1 MSITSDFHI
10 HTAFSEDS
18 DAPMRDVIESG
29 ISKGLTHMCFTE
41 HMDINFPTSEEF
53 PNPGAF
59 EVNTDSYLYELLK
72 MRDEYEGKIKLLF
85 GIELGIQTSCLKEIA
100 AYAKSYDFDF
110 IIASSHLV
118 RGMDICW
125 PSFYEGRSDEE
136 AYREYFESE
145 LENIKKFKNFDVYG
159 HLDYVVRYG
168 ASKDQNY
175 SYEKYRDLFDRML
188 EELIDNEKGIEINTA
203 GLRKGLSFAHP
214 HIDILK
220 RYKELGGEIITIG
233 SDAHFAKDVAADF
246 NVAEDMLKECGFKYY
261 TVFENRIPEYK
272 KL

>member
-1 MSITSDFHI
+1 MAITADYHMHSY
-10 HTAFSEDS
+10 FSGDS
-18 DAPMRDVIESG
+18 KAPMKDMIEAG
-29 ISKGLTHMCFTE
+29 LSKGLTHMCFTE
-41 HMDINFPTSEEF
+41 HMDLGY
-53 PNPGAF
+53 PGVDDIPKDGF

-100 AYAKSYDFDF
+100 AYAKAFDFDF
-110 IIASSHLV
+110 IIASSHVV
-118 RGMDICW
+118 RGMDIVV
-125 PSFYEGRSDEE
+125 PEFYADRTDEE
-136 AYREYFESE
+136 AYREYFETE

-168 ASKDQNY
+168 ASKDKNY
-175 SYEKYRDLFDRML
+175 SYEKYRDLFDKML
-188 EELIDNEKGIEINTA
+188 EELLDNEKGIEINTA
-203 GLRKGLSFAHP
+203 GLRKGLGFAHP

-220 RYKELGGEIITIG
+220 KYKSLGGEIVTIG
-233 SDAHFAKDVAADF
+233 SDAHKPEDVAADF

-261 TVFENRIPEYK
+261 TIFENRIPEYK